1 MNVVVLRTLSAKYS
15 VWGSGFCWARF
26 GHTHGPART
35 RAYRRE
41 QLSGNNSDTQ
51 ACVRTIQAPA
61 QLDMNSRGDFCDCAV
76 RLLEEMSPGEGCLII
91 DLATTHYVDTSAV
104 GTLAQLQGKAAERR
118 NVIRLLNAN
127 DEIKFALL
135 LARMDELFEMEAPEG
150 E

>member
-1 MNVVVLRTLSAKYS
+1 MRTLSAKYS
-15 VWGSGFCWARF
+15 IWGSGFA
-26 GHTHGPART
+26 GLDSDTPLALVRT
-35 RAYRRE
+35 RVYRRE
-41 QLSGNNSDTQ
+41 QLSGNKNDTQ

-61 QLDMNSRGDFCDCAV
+61 QLDMTSRDSFCDSAV

>member
-1 MNVVVLRTLSAKYS
+1 M
-15 VWGSGFCWARF
+15 
-26 GHTHGPART
+26 
-35 RAYRRE
+35 
-41 QLSGNNSDTQ
+41 SGNKSDSQ

-61 QLDMNSRGDFCDCAV
+61 QLDMNSRGGFCDRAV